1 MTDFFTP
8 NVLIACAAGA
18 SALGYLLINQMQLRM
33 MMFIGSSFYV
43 AYYATVAAVPL
54 YGVIY
59 TSMGLMLTNLIGMAV
74 LTLRRFRIS
83 LPAAH
88 TDIFP
93 MFSMLSPGDFRLVM
107 KHANREI
114 LDTDQTV
121 TTEGDPVKCLYF
133 ILSGNAKVRK
143 RGAQFA
149 LPDGVFVGEVA
160 YLLQRPSVATTTIAA
175 GAEVLR
181 WDVADM
187 RQNIARNPRFKLAID
202 AMLSYDLARKV
213 GEAVAPQMRPQVA

>member
-1 MTDFFTP
+1 
-8 NVLIACAAGA
+8 
-18 SALGYLLINQMQLRM
+18 
-33 MMFIGSSFYV
+33 
-43 AYYATVAAVPL
+43 
-54 YGVIY
+54 
-59 TSMGLMLTNLIGMAV
+59 
-74 LTLRRFRIS
+74 
-83 LPAAH
+83 
-88 TDIFP
+88 
-93 MFSMLSPGDFRLVM
+93 MLSPGDFRLVM
-107 KHANREI
+107 KHANRAI

-181 WDVADM
+181 WDVDDM

>member
-1 MTDFFTP
+1 LNGGIFT
-8 NVLIACAAGA
+8 
-18 SALGYLLINQMQLRM
+18 
-33 MMFIGSSFYV
+33 
-43 AYYATVAAVPL
+43 T
-54 YGVIY
+54 
-59 TSMGLMLTNLIGMAV
+59 MGMILTNLIGMAT

-88 TDIFP
+88 TDIYL

-107 KHANREI
+107 KHADRAI
-114 LDTDQTV
+114 LELEQTV

-133 ILSGNAKVRK
+133 ILSGNAEVSK

-149 LPDGVFVGEVA
+149 LPDRVFIGEVA
-160 YLLQRPSVATTTIAA
+160 YLLQRPGVATTTISA

-181 WDVADM
+181 WDVDDM

-202 AMLSYDLARKV
+202 AMLSYDPARKI
-213 GEAVAPQMRPQVA
+213 GEAVAPQMQPQVA